1 MHASFSERKK
11 TEGNQGATS
20 PALKWQLSQ
29 EHPSGSVRVATSD
42 ANQPLLT
49 EKKKRA
55 MDVFHED
62 TRGLRVS
69 SGLVILSDGSDSFK
83 LSSHK
88 KNTEAK

>member
-49 EKKKRA
+49 EKKKTCHGCLPRGY
-55 MDVFHED
+55 
-62 TRGLRVS
+62 TRVKG
-69 SGLVILSDGSDSFK
+69 VIGSRDF
-83 LSSHK
+83 
-88 KNTEAK
+88 ERW